1 MDKIIFH
8 GVELGEG
15 QVYPEIK
22 EVMDEIDKHF
32 KDQGMDKYEEVK
44 KEVISFDKRAEEY
57 KNALELLRIIEWKL
71 HVHDVF
77 IYVGDGNGSV
87 YYKLGEH
94 YVSRDRDTMK
104 AIITLRNNLEPFEFL
119 IRYEKIGTGI
129 YMDNDETELYR
140 YLLVIEE
147 KHDEIMI
154 VIRD

>member
-8 GVELGEG
+8 GVELEEG

-44 KEVISFDKRAEEY
+44 KEVISFYKRAEEY
-57 KNALELLRIIEWKL
+57 KNALELLRII
-71 HVHDVF
+71 
-77 IYVGDGNGSV
+77 
-87 YYKLGEH
+87 
-94 YVSRDRDTMK
+94 RDTMK

-140 YLLVIEE
+140 YLSVIEE